1 LQGRDLFPTFVAL
14 IETSNIMKTTD
25 ILDYIETQGFNWRYS
40 WRKDYGNGTELLEV
54 KLYKSARHRKPVGF
68 VQIGFTQ
75 ATKEVIGSTITFA
88 NNSAYYDVETFN
100 QLENAI
106 QELKNHAL

>member
-1 LQGRDLFPTFVAL
+1 MQGRDLFPTFVAL
-14 IETSNIMKTTD
+14 NETSNIMKKTD

-68 VQIGFTQ
+68 VQIGFYQ
-75 ATKEVIGSTITFA
+75 ATNEVIGSTITFA
-88 NNSAYYDVETFN
+88 NRSAYYDIESFN
-100 QLENAI
+100 ELENAI
-106 QELKNHAL
+106 QELKNHTL